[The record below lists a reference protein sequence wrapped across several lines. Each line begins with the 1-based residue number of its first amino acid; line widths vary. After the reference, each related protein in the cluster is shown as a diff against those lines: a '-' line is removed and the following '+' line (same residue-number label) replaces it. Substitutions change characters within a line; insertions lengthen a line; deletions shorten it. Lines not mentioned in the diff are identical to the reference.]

1 MNCWPE
7 DSKLKCV
14 YIVLSALGL
23 LPLIVVYPFLLILV
37 KFISIFHHGQQWKRL
52 DQYMTLFE
60 GQLEGYLQVILQTYI
75 ICRRAD
81 RIPSLIQKSGSS
93 MPDNPNF
100 ITTFSQFYLDK
111 GSFNNFVFCCP
122 ALELFHCLPLW
133 KTVLFVSSRAY
144 SLSTPPFLLWLHE
157 KKSYK

>member
-7 DSKLKCV
+7 DSQLKRV
-14 YIVLSALGL
+14 YIVLSAVGL

-81 RIPSLIQKSGSS
+81 RVPSLIQKSGLS
-93 MPDNPNF
+93 MPDNPKFCYNF
-100 ITTFSQFYLDK
+100 FLILLD
-111 GSFNNFVFCCP
+111 N
-122 ALELFHCLPLW
+122 
-133 KTVLFVSSRAY
+133 
-144 SLSTPPFLLWLHE
+144 
-157 KKSYK
+157 